1 MTGKYL
7 EASAQLL
14 VGSPTNPVGSFAFYD
29 TSGGGMH
36 HHSLRKTLGVAEG
49 RYARERADRR
59 LSSESWSG
67 NWFWADPSGGQN
79 AAPGTVVRLPGAACL
94 QSAAM
99 RISWQIIRL
108 SFF

>member
-1 MTGKYL
+1 MTCL
-7 EASAQLL
+7 TVSNTIHPINT
-14 VGSPTNPVGSFAFYD
+14 PTGTVADMGGNDKLKPSDLNDWKIPGGFAATSCWVPDKSGRGFAFYD

-67 NWFWADPSGGQN
+67 NWFGADPS
-79 AAPGTVVRLPGAACL
+79 
-94 QSAAM
+94 
-99 RISWQIIRL
+99 
-108 SFF
+108 